1 MDTSLARQETLIA
14 ALRRALGEAVEVVE
28 THISWV
34 LLAGDYAYK
43 IKKAVDLGF
52 LDFST
57 LEKRR
62 FYCGEE
68 LRLNRRLAPDL
79 YLEVVPIAGSA
90 DHPVLNGPGPAIEYA
105 VKMRRFPQSC
115 LLDQVLLRGELTPE
129 TVDAIAR
136 RIADFHGRTAIA
148 DNESPFGTPERAH
161 LPVAENFAQIRPR
174 LRDNE
179 DLNRLDKL
187 ERWSEREYQS
197 RIDALAERKA
207 RGLVRE
213 CHGDLHLGNMVLLD
227 GEAVPFDCIEFSENL
242 RWIDVISEAAF
253 LAMDLQDRGRPDLAR
268 RFLNA
273 YLEQTGDYEGLEVL
287 RYYLV
292 YRAMV
297 RAKVACIRAGQ
308 AKQSAG
314 HWKQYRNHIELA
326 ADFTRPLQPF
336 LAITHGLSGSGKT
349 TVTQSLLEATSL
361 FRVRSDVERKRLYGL
376 KPEARS
382 GAGTGEGMYSL
393 EAGERT
399 YRRLAE
405 VARGIVQPGFS
416 AIVDATFLK
425 RRERAAFQEL
435 AQGLGV
441 PFVILDVTAPE
452 NLLRERV
459 KQRMQ
464 HRRDAS
470 EADITVL
477 ENQLRNSEPLDA
489 SELAVAIEVDTEQ
502 TENVQALVQRLTDMT
517 RSATPNYDPK

>member
-1 MDTSLARQETLIA
+1 MDAPLARQEILVA
-14 ALRRALGEAVEVVE
+14 ALRSAFGETVEMVE

-34 LLAGDYAYK
+34 LLVGDYAYK
-43 IKKAVDLGF
+43 IKKAVNLGF

-62 FYCGEE
+62 FYCAEE
-68 LRLNRRLAPDL
+68 LRLNRRLTPDL
-79 YLEVVPIAGSA
+79 YLEVVPITGNA
-90 DHPVLNGPGPAIEYA
+90 DHPVLNGPGLAIEYA
-105 VKMRRFPQSC
+105 VKMRRFPQAC

-129 TVDAIAR
+129 TIDAIAR

-148 DNESPFGTPERAH
+148 DNESPFGAPERTH
-161 LPVAENFAQIRPR
+161 LPVAENFAQIRQR
-174 LRDNE
+174 LREKE
-179 DLNRLDKL
+179 DLTRLSEL
-187 ERWSEREYQS
+187 ERWSEREYQA
-197 RIDALAERKA
+197 RFDALAARKA
-207 RGLVRE
+207 RGFVRE

-227 GEAVPFDCIEFSENL
+227 GEAVPFDCIEFSDNL

-268 RFLNA
+268 RFLNT

-308 AKQSAG
+308 AEQPVG
-314 HWKQYRNHIELA
+314 HWTQYRNHIELA
-326 ADFTRPLQPF
+326 AGFTRPLQPF

-349 TVTQSLLEATSL
+349 TVTQSLLEAVSL

-382 GAGTGEGMYSL
+382 GAGTGGGIYSL
-393 EAGERT
+393 EANERT

-405 VARGIVQPGFS
+405 VGRGIIQSGFS
-416 AIVDATFLK
+416 AIVDAAFLK
-425 RRERAAFQEL
+425 RRERAAFHEL
-435 AQGLGV
+435 AQELGV

-459 KQRMQ
+459 KQRMR
-464 HRRDAS
+464 HGRDAS

-477 ENQLRNSEPLDA
+477 ESQLRNSEPLDA
-489 SELAVAIEVDTEQ
+489 NELTVTIGVDTER
-502 TENVQALVQRLTDMT
+502 TENVQALVQRLAACRT
-517 RSATPNYDPK
+517 

>member
-1 MDTSLARQETLIA
+1 MDAPLARQEILIT
-14 ALRRALGEAVEVVE
+14 ALRSALGEPVEIVE

-43 IKKAVDLGF
+43 IKKAVNLGF

-62 FYCGEE
+62 FYCMEE
-68 LRLNRRLAPDL
+68 LRLNRRLTPDL
-79 YLEVVPIAGSA
+79 YLEVVPVAGSA
-90 DHPVLNGPGPAIEYA
+90 DHPALNGPGPAIEYA

-115 LLDQVLLRGELTPE
+115 LLDQVLLRGELTPA

-136 RIADFHGRTAIA
+136 RIADFHGHTAIA
-148 DNESPFGTPERAH
+148 GNESPFGTPERAH

-174 LRDNE
+174 LRDKE
-179 DLNRLDKL
+179 DLIRLDEL
-187 ERWSEREYQS
+187 ERWSEREYLD
-197 RIDALAERKA
+197 RFDVLAARKA
-207 RGLVRE
+207 RGWVRE
-213 CHGDLHLGNMVLLD
+213 CHGDLHLGNMALLD
-227 GEAVPFDCIEFSENL
+227 GKPVPFDCIEFSDNL

-253 LAMDLQDRGRPDLAR
+253 LSMDLQDRGRPDMAR

-273 YLEQTGDYEGLEVL
+273 YLEQTGDYDGLEVL

-308 AKQSAG
+308 AEQPAG
-314 HWKQYRNHIELA
+314 HWARYRNHIELA
-326 ADFTRPLQPF
+326 AGFTRPCQPF

-349 TVTQSLLEATSL
+349 TVTQSLLEEASL

-382 GAGTGEGMYSL
+382 GAGTGGGIYSA
-393 EAGERT
+393 EANERT

-405 VARGIVQPGFS
+405 VARGIIQSGFS
-416 AIVDATFLK
+416 TIVDAAFLK
-425 RRERAAFQEL
+425 RRERVAFHEL
-435 AQGLGV
+435 AQELNV
-441 PFVILDVTAPE
+441 PFVILDITAPE

-477 ENQLRNSEPLDA
+477 ENQLRNSEPLGV
-489 SELAVAIEVDTEQ
+489 SELAVAIGVGTER
-502 TENVQALVQRLTDMT
+502 TVNAQALVRRLAK
-517 RSATPNYDPK
+517 ATSC

>member
-1 MDTSLARQETLIA
+1 MSGKTHLADQETLIA
-14 ALRRALGEAVEVVE
+14 ALQGKLEQPVDRLE

-62 FYCGEE
+62 FYCAEE

-79 YLEVVPIAGSA
+79 YLEVVPIAGSNA
-90 DHPVLNGPGPAIEYA
+90 HPVLNGPGTAIEYA
-105 VKMRRFPQSC
+105 VMMRRFPQSC

-129 TVDAIAR
+129 TIDAIAR
-136 RIADFHGRTAIA
+136 RIAEFHGRTAVA
-148 DNESPFGTPERAH
+148 GKESPFGTPERTH

-174 LRDNE
+174 LRDGE
-179 DLNRLDKL
+179 DLIRLNEL
-187 ERWSEREYQS
+187 EQWSEREY
-197 RIDALAERKA
+197 RAHLNALAARKA

-213 CHGDLHLGNMVLLD
+213 CHGDLHLGNMALLD
-227 GEAVPFDCIEFSENL
+227 GEAVPFDCIEFSDNL

-253 LAMDLQDRGRPDLAR
+253 LTMDLQDRGRPDLAR

-273 YLEQTGDYEGLEVL
+273 YLEQTGDYSGLEVL

-308 AKQSAG
+308 AKLPDG
-314 HWKQYRNHIELA
+314 HWTQYRNHIELA
-326 ADFTRPLQPF
+326 ASYTHPSQPF
-336 LAITHGLSGSGKT
+336 LAITHGLSGAGKT
-349 TVTQSLLEATSL
+349 TVAQSLLEAANL

-376 KPEARS
+376 RPEARS
-382 GAGTGEGMYSL
+382 DAGTGGGIYSA
-393 EAGERT
+393 EANELT
-399 YRRLAE
+399 YRRLVE
-405 VARGIVQPGFS
+405 VAREIIQSGFP
-416 AIVDATFLK
+416 AIVDAAFLK
-425 RRERAAFQEL
+425 KRERAAFQEL
-435 AQGLGV
+435 AQELSV

-452 NLLRERV
+452 ALLRERV

-464 HRRDAS
+464 HGRDAS
-470 EADITVL
+470 EADIAVL
-477 ENQLRNSEPLDA
+477 ENQIRNSEPLDGD
-489 SELAVAIEVDTEQ
+489 ELAVTIEVATERV
-502 TENVQALVQRLTDMT
+502 ENVQALVQRLTKST
-517 RSATPNYDPK
+517 SC

>member
-1 MDTSLARQETLIA
+1 MDATFARQEILVT
-14 ALRRALGEAVEVVE
+14 ALRNVLGEPVEVVE

-57 LEKRR
+57 LGKRH
-62 FYCGEE
+62 FYCAEE

-90 DHPVLNGPGPAIEYA
+90 DHPVLSGPGPLIEYA
-105 VKMRRFPQSC
+105 VKMRRFPQFC
-115 LLDQVLLRGELTPE
+115 LLDQVLLRGELTSE
-129 TVDAIAR
+129 MIDAIAR
-136 RIADFHGRTAIA
+136 KIVDFHGRTAVA
-148 DNESPFGTPERAH
+148 DNKSPFGTPERTH
-161 LPVAENFAQIRPR
+161 LPMVENFAQIRPR
-174 LRDNE
+174 LRDKK
-179 DLNRLDKL
+179 DLIRLDEL
-187 ERWSEREYQS
+187 ERWSEQEYLA
-197 RIDALAERKA
+197 RWDALAARKA
-207 RGLVRE
+207 RGFVRE
-213 CHGDLHLGNMVLLD
+213 CHGDLHLGNMALLD
-227 GEAVPFDCIEFSENL
+227 GEAVPFDCIEFSDNL
-242 RWIDVISEAAF
+242 RWIDVISEVAF
-253 LAMDLQDRGRPDLAR
+253 LTMDLHGRGRSDLAR

-297 RAKVACIRAGQ
+297 RAKVACIKAGQ
-308 AKQSAG
+308 ERLSAG
-314 HWKQYRNHIELA
+314 HWAQYRNHIELA
-326 ADFTRPLQPF
+326 TEFARPLQP
-336 LAITHGLSGSGKT
+336 LLTITHGLSGAGKT

-382 GAGTGEGMYSL
+382 GAGTGESIYSP
-393 EAGERT
+393 EANERT
-399 YRRLAE
+399 YRRLTE
-405 VARGIVQPGFS
+405 VARGIIQSGFS
-416 AIVDATFLK
+416 AIVDAAFLK
-425 RRERAAFQEL
+425 RRERASFHEL
-435 AQGLGV
+435 AQELNI

-464 HRRDAS
+464 QGRDAS

-489 SELAVAIEVDTEQ
+489 SELALAIDVDTEQ
-502 TENVQALVQRLTDMT
+502 KENIQALVQRLMK
-517 RSATPNYDPK
+517 ATSC

>member
-1 MDTSLARQETLIA
+1 MSGKTRLADQETLIA
-14 ALRRALGEAVEVVE
+14 VLQGKLGQPVEMVE

-34 LLAGDYAYK
+34 LLAGGYAYK
-43 IKKAVDLGF
+43 IKKAADLGF

-62 FYCGEE
+62 FYCAEE

-79 YLEVVPIAGSA
+79 YLEVVSIAGSA
-90 DHPVLNGPGPAIEYA
+90 EHPVLNGPGPALEYA

-129 TVDAIAR
+129 TIDAIAR
-136 RIADFHGRTAIA
+136 SIADFHGRTAIA
-148 DNESPFGTPERAH
+148 DNQSPFGTPERTH

-174 LRDNE
+174 LREKE
-179 DLNRLDKL
+179 DLIRLDEL
-187 ERWSEREYQS
+187 ERWSEREYQA
-197 RIDALAERKA
+197 RIDALAARKA
-207 RGLVRE
+207 RGLIRE

-227 GEAVPFDCIEFSENL
+227 GEAVPFDCIEFSDNL

-253 LAMDLQDRGRPDLAR
+253 LSMDLQDRGRPDLAR

-273 YLEQTGDYEGLEVL
+273 YLEQTGDYAGLEVL

-308 AKQSAG
+308 ERLSAG
-314 HWKQYRNHIELA
+314 HWTQYRNHIELA

-349 TVTQSLLEATSL
+349 TLTQSLLEATSL

-382 GAGTGEGMYSL
+382 GAGTGASIYSR
-393 EAGERT
+393 EANEHT

-405 VARGIVQPGFS
+405 VARGIVRSGFS
-416 AIVDATFLK
+416 AIVDAAFLK
-425 RRERAAFQEL
+425 RRERTIFREL
-435 AQGLGV
+435 AQELSV

-464 HRRDAS
+464 HGRDAS
-470 EADITVL
+470 EADLAVL
-477 ENQLRNSEPLDA
+477 ENQLRNSESLDDN
-489 SELAVAIEVDTEQ
+489 ELTVTIGVDTER
-502 TENVQALVQRLTDMT
+502 TGNVQALVQRLAQ
-517 RSATPNYDPK
+517 ATSR